1 VPSDNIG
8 KRITD
13 LKFLRN
19 GVQILFDDH
28 SSFIIDTS
36 TLIEFYLYKDK
47 LIDDKTYKA
56 VKKAGEFL
64 PYKKYLEQLLAKG
77 RYSESQIRLKLKAK
91 KALDSVINELV
102 FYAKSN
108 GLIDDL
114 SLKNDLVDY
123 YLQKH
128 VGIKYIQ
135 SILRT
140 KGFASSIIETIEI
153 SDKVQEKSASI
164 QLEKLSKKLQK
175 KPYLARKEMVYRI
188 LKDKGFEDSII
199 HHVLSN
205 LSSNDDDVVELQLE
219 KDYSTAMRKYQKKY
233 KDWDLNHR
241 IFIYLKTKGYNNQD
255 IKKKMGAITNDL
267 D

>member
-13 LKFLRN
+13 LKFLKK
-19 GVQILFDDH
+19 GVQILFDDQT
-28 SSFIIDTS
+28 SYIIDTS
-36 TLIEFYLYKDK
+36 TLTEFYLYKDK
-47 LIDDKTYKA
+47 VIDDQTYKA

-64 PYKKYLEQLLAKG
+64 PFKNYLENLLAKG
-77 RYSESQIRLKLKAK
+77 RYSESQIRVKLKAK

-135 SILRT
+135 RVLRT
-140 KGFASSIIETIEI
+140 KGFASSLIETIEI
-153 SDKVQEKSASI
+153 PDKVQEKSASI
-164 QLEKLSKKLQK
+164 QLEKLSKKLK
-175 KPYLARKEMVYRI
+175 NKPYLARKEMVYRI
-188 LKDKGFEDSII
+188 LKDKGFEDSVIQ
-199 HHVLSN
+199 HVLSR
-205 LSSNDDDVVELQLE
+205 LSSNDDQVVELQLE
-219 KDYSTAMRKYQKKY
+219 KDYSIAMRKYQKKY

-255 IKKKMGAITNDL
+255 IKKKLGAITNDL